1 MAITSYK
8 AVVGYYNSAGTP
20 SITTAVT
27 GQLSDGWIPIGSPI
41 LTDAYGQCAQ
51 MMAKTDATPVIATS
65 AYTVVTAANPQ
76 PPDAT
81 WDAQGEPLWID
92 TTTYLQA
99 YTKGGAYLQ
108 GAVNLASNQVTGVLP
123 VSKGG
128 TGSDN
133 AGGARIN
140 LNLERFVQ
148 SPGETQVIAPGNTS
162 YLTVSDTIWGVFDLT
177 AGSWRP
183 LGINQGGTGATT
195 SEAARTNLG
204 LGTVATLNNVPVAN
218 GGTGATTAAA
228 ARTNLG
234 LGTVATFNT
243 VPVANG
249 GTGATTVDGAR
260 GSFRISQQS
269 GQYGSINNLLT
280 VFNNALP
287 SGGVISFRDE
297 AVDAAATYQFGAS
310 LLSRVSDTYATFSV
324 NHLNGNLRVSGG
336 GVSGG
341 IASTNYINNIWGT
354 RNTTVDANGFIKQA
368 SPIVKIFSD
377 GKSDVNI
384 DAEGVTVT
392 RLSEGV
398 YRLTGCLGLNSDSAW
413 GGPDGGF
420 EIPVDKN
427 KQPRVWLDYDVD
439 VDGSIT
445 VRTYHREHPDAPV
458 FAQNKIDGYTNGQPV
473 DIPAGTFVSV
483 RVNMPHSGK

>member
-20 SITTAVT
+20 NITTAVT
-27 GQLSDGWIPIGSPI
+27 GQLSDGWLPIGAPI
-41 LTDAYGQCAQ
+41 LTDTYGQCAQ
-51 MMAKTDATPVIATS
+51 MLAKTDATPAITTS
-65 AYTVVTAANPQ
+65 AYTAIVGANPQ

-81 WDAQGEPLWID
+81 WDAQGEPLWVD

-108 GAVNLASNQVTGVLP
+108 GGINLNSSQVTGILP
-123 VSKGG
+123 VS
-128 TGSDN
+128 N
-133 AGGARIN
+133 
-140 LNLERFVQ
+140 
-148 SPGETQVIAPGNTS
+148 
-162 YLTVSDTIWGVFDLT
+162 
-177 AGSWRP
+177 
-183 LGINQGGTGATT
+183 GGTGATDAAT
-195 SEAARTNLG
+195 ARTNLG
-204 LGTVATLNNVPVAN
+204 LGTVATLSNVPVSNGGTGATDAATARTNLGLGTVATLSNVPVANGGTGATTADGARTNLGLGTVATLSNVPVAN

-234 LGTVATFNT
+234 LGTVATFNN

-249 GTGATTVDGAR
+249 GTGATTADGAR
-260 GSFRISQQS
+260 GSFRVSQQS

-297 AVDAAATYQFGAS
+297 AVDATATYQFGAS

-341 IASTNYINNIWGT
+341 IATTNYINNIWGT
-354 RNTTVDANGFIKQA
+354 RNTTVDSNGFIKQA
-368 SPIVKIFSD
+368 SPIVKIF
-377 GKSDVNI
+377 GNGEYETNI
-384 DAEGVTVT
+384 DAEGVTVK
-392 RLSEGV
+392 RLAEGV
-398 YRLTGCLGLNSDSAW
+398 YEVSGCLGLNSDSAW
-413 GGPDGGF
+413 GGPDGGL

-427 KQPRVWLDYDVD
+427 KQPRVWIDYTVAA
-439 VDGSIT
+439 DGTIT
-445 VRTYHREHPDAPV
+445 VKTYHREHPNAPA
-458 FAQNKIDGYTNGQPV
+458 FAQNKIEGYSNGQPI
-473 DIPAGTFVSV
+473 DITNGAFVSV
-483 RVNMPHSGK
+483 RVNMPEIW